1 MENNGL
7 FRQEAIN
14 YQKAKWMGKAL
25 LIKGY
30 SAWFVFL
37 LSIVFIIVLVLAV
50 IFGTYTRRINVPGEI
65 TTQPRAINL
74 FSTQQGFIITSHV
87 KVGDKVKKG
96 DPIYELDVSQTTQL
110 GNVTQK
116 TIESINN
123 QIKNISEIIETLKEN
138 KQITLNALKQQID
151 EYNKFHQDSL
161 LLVKNAE
168 KGMSEMYE
176 SMQNYADYQ
185 KKGLINNEQF
195 NNQRYLYYQQQNSY
209 QFLQNQIIQENLSII
224 QLNSEL
230 VTKIADFDN
239 KISEYQFQLNALQR
253 QLTEVNAKGTLIIS
267 APSDGRIESLSV
279 TDGQMV
285 KTDDSLAQLIPANTD
300 SYYLVLWAPNESV
313 PYISVN
319 DKINIRYEA
328 YPYQKFGQFSGKI
341 MSISKVPASS
351 QEMST
356 YSSSPLSQNNV
367 NYQAYYK
374 VMVSLDK
381 QQMAKFNNKIK
392 LTNGMKADITLFLE
406 KRPIYQWMLSPF
418 YDIQKSITGPVN
430 E

>member
-37 LSIVFIIVLVLAV
+37 LSIIFIIIFIFAV

-74 FSTQQGFIITSHV
+74 FSTQQGFIINSHV

-253 QLTEVNAKGTLIIS
+253 QLTEVNAKGTLIVS

-279 TDGQMV
+279 TEGQMV

-300 SYYLVLWAPNESV
+300 SYNLVLWAPNESV
-313 PYISVN
+313 PYISIN

-328 YPYQKFGQFSGKI
+328 YPYQRFGQFSGKI
-341 MSISKVPASS
+341 MSISNVPASS

-356 YSSSPLSQNNV
+356 YSSSPLSRNNI

-374 VMVSLDK
+374 VIVSLDK

>member
-25 LIKGY
+25 LIKGC
-30 SAWFVFL
+30 SAWLVFL
-37 LSIVFIIVLVLAV
+37 LSIIFIIVLILAV

-74 FSTQQGFIITSHV
+74 FSTQQGFIINSHV

-356 YSSSPLSQNNV
+356 YSSSPLSQNNI

-418 YDIQKSITGPVN
+418 YDIQKSITGPIN

>member
-74 FSTQQGFIITSHV
+74 FSTQQGFIINSHV

-123 QIKNISEIIETLKEN
+123 QIRNISEIIETLKEN

>member
-285 KTDDSLAQLIPANTD
+285 KTDDSLAQLIPTNTD

>member
-25 LIKGY
+25 LIKGC
-30 SAWFVFL
+30 SAWLVFF
-37 LSIVFIIVLVLAV
+37 LSIIFIIVLILAV

-74 FSTQQGFIITSHV
+74 FSTQQGFIINSHV

-185 KKGLINNEQF
+185 RRGLINNEQF

-328 YPYQKFGQFSGKI
+328 YPYQKFGQFSGNI

-356 YSSSPLSQNNV
+356 YSSSPLSQNNI

-418 YDIQKSITGPVN
+418 YDIQKSITGPIN

>member
-37 LSIVFIIVLVLAV
+37 LSIVFIIVLVLAA

-74 FSTQQGFIITSHV
+74 FSTQQGFIINSHV

-356 YSSSPLSQNNV
+356 YSSSPLSQNNI

-418 YDIQKSITGPVN
+418 YDIQKSITGPIN

>member
-37 LSIVFIIVLVLAV
+37 LSIIFIIVLVLAA

-74 FSTQQGFIITSHV
+74 FSTQQGFIINSHV

-168 KGMSEMYE
+168 KGMSEMFE

-285 KTDDSLAQLIPANTD
+285 KTDDSLAQLIPANAD

-328 YPYQKFGQFSGKI
+328 YPYQKFGQFSGEI
-341 MSISKVPASS
+341 MSISNVPASS

-418 YDIQKSITGPVN
+418 YDIQKSITGPIN

>member
-1 MENNGL
+1 
-7 FRQEAIN
+7 
-14 YQKAKWMGKAL
+14 MGKAL
-25 LIKGY
+25 LIKGC
-30 SAWFVFL
+30 SAWLVFL
-37 LSIVFIIVLVLAV
+37 LSIIFIIVLILAV

-74 FSTQQGFIITSHV
+74 FSTQQGFIINSHV

-356 YSSSPLSQNNV
+356 YSSSPLSQNNI

-418 YDIQKSITGPVN
+418 YDIQKSITGPIN

>member
-30 SAWFVFL
+30 SSWFVFL
-37 LSIVFIIVLVLAV
+37 LSIIFIIIFIFAV

-74 FSTQQGFIITSHV
+74 FSTQQGFIINSHV

-356 YSSSPLSQNNV
+356 YSSSPLSQNNI

-418 YDIQKSITGPVN
+418 YDIQKSITGPIN

>member
-37 LSIVFIIVLVLAV
+37 LSIIFIIIFIFAV

-74 FSTQQGFIITSHV
+74 FSTQQGFIINSHV

-123 QIKNISEIIETLKEN
+123 QIKNISEIIETLKKN

-185 KKGLINNEQF
+185 RRGLINNEQF

-209 QFLQNQIIQENLSII
+209 QLLQNQIIQENLSII

-253 QLTEVNAKGTLIIS
+253 QLTEVNAKGTLIVS

-279 TDGQMV
+279 TEGQMV

-300 SYYLVLWAPNESV
+300 SYNLVLWAPNESV
-313 PYISVN
+313 PYISIN

-328 YPYQKFGQFSGKI
+328 YPYQRFGQFSGKI
-341 MSISKVPASS
+341 MSISNVPASS

-356 YSSSPLSQNNV
+356 YSSSPLSRNNI

-374 VMVSLDK
+374 VIVSLDK

-418 YDIQKSITGPVN
+418 YDIQKSITGPIN

>member
-37 LSIVFIIVLVLAV
+37 LSIVFIIVLVLAA

-74 FSTQQGFIITSHV
+74 FSTQQGFIINSHV

-96 DPIYELDVSQTTQL
+96 DPIYDLDVSQTTQL
-110 GNVTQK
+110 GNVTQN

-123 QIKNISEIIETLKEN
+123 QINNIYEIIETLKEN
-138 KQITLNALKQQID
+138 KLITSNALKQQID
-151 EYNKFHQDSL
+151 EYNRFHQDSL

-168 KGMSEMYE
+168 KGMSEMFE

-230 VTKIADFDN
+230 ITKIADFDN

-285 KTDDSLAQLIPANTD
+285 KTDDSLAQLIPANAD

-328 YPYQKFGQFSGKI
+328 YPYQKFGQFSGEI
-341 MSISKVPASS
+341 MSISNVPASS

-356 YSSSPLSQNNV
+356 YSSSPLSQNNI

-381 QQMAKFNNKIK
+381 QQMVKFNSKIK

-418 YDIQKSITGPVN
+418 YDIQKSITGPIN

>member
-123 QIKNISEIIETLKEN
+123 QIKNISEIIETLKKN

-185 KKGLINNEQF
+185 RRGLINNEQF

-209 QFLQNQIIQENLSII
+209 QLLQNQIIQENLSII

-253 QLTEVNAKGTLIIS
+253 QLTEVNAKGTLIVS

-279 TDGQMV
+279 TEGQMV

-300 SYYLVLWAPNESV
+300 SYNLVLWAPNESV
-313 PYISVN
+313 PYISIN

-328 YPYQKFGQFSGKI
+328 YPYQRFGQFSGKI
-341 MSISKVPASS
+341 MSISNVPASS

-356 YSSSPLSQNNV
+356 YSSSPLSRNNI

-374 VMVSLDK
+374 VIVSLDK

-418 YDIQKSITGPVN
+418 YDIQKSITGPIN

>member
-25 LIKGY
+25 LIKGC
-30 SAWFVFL
+30 SAWLVFL
-37 LSIVFIIVLVLAV
+37 LSIIFIIVLILAV

-74 FSTQQGFIITSHV
+74 FSTQQGFIINSHV

-168 KGMSEMYE
+168 KGMSEMFE

-285 KTDDSLAQLIPANTD
+285 KTDDSLAQLIPANAD

-328 YPYQKFGQFSGKI
+328 YPYQKFGQFSGEI
-341 MSISKVPASS
+341 MSISNVPASS

-356 YSSSPLSQNNV
+356 YSSSPLSQNNI

-381 QQMAKFNNKIK
+381 QQMVKFNSKIK

-418 YDIQKSITGPVN
+418 YDIQKSITGPIN

>member
-37 LSIVFIIVLVLAV
+37 LSIIFIIVLVLAA

-74 FSTQQGFIITSHV
+74 FSTQQGFIINSHV

-341 MSISKVPASS
+341 MSISNVPASS

-418 YDIQKSITGPVN
+418 YDIQKSITGPIN

>member
-37 LSIVFIIVLVLAV
+37 LSIIFIIIFIFAV

-74 FSTQQGFIITSHV
+74 FSTQQGFIINSHV

-123 QIKNISEIIETLKEN
+123 QIKNISEIIETLKKN

-185 KKGLINNEQF
+185 RRGLINNEQF

-253 QLTEVNAKGTLIIS
+253 QLTEVNAKGTLIVS

-279 TDGQMV
+279 TEGQMV

-300 SYYLVLWAPNESV
+300 SYNLVLWAPNESV
-313 PYISVN
+313 PYISIN

-328 YPYQKFGQFSGKI
+328 YPYQRFGQFSGKI
-341 MSISKVPASS
+341 MSISNVPASS

-356 YSSSPLSQNNV
+356 YSSSPLSRNNI

-374 VMVSLDK
+374 VIVSLDK

-418 YDIQKSITGPVN
+418 YDIQKSITGPIN

>member
-65 TTQPRAINL
+65 ATQPRAINL

>member
-37 LSIVFIIVLVLAV
+37 LSIIFIIIFIFAV

-74 FSTQQGFIITSHV
+74 FSTQQGFIINSHV

-209 QFLQNQIIQENLSII
+209 QLLQNQIIQENLSII

-356 YSSSPLSQNNV
+356 YSSSPLSQNNI

>member
-1 MENNGL
+1 MENNRL

-37 LSIVFIIVLVLAV
+37 LSIIFVIVLVLAI

-65 TTQPRAINL
+65 TTQPRAITL
-74 FSTQQGFIITSHV
+74 FSTQQGFIINSHV

-138 KQITLNALKQQID
+138 KQITSNALKQQID
-151 EYNKFHQDSL
+151 EYNRFHQDSL

-253 QLTEVNAKGTLIIS
+253 QLTEVNAKGTLVIS

-300 SYYLVLWAPNESV
+300 IYYLVLWAPNESV

-341 MSISKVPASS
+341 ISISKVPASS

-356 YSSSPLSQNNV
+356 YSSSPLSQNNIS
-367 NYQAYYK
+367 YQAYYK

-381 QQMAKFNNKIK
+381 KQMAKFNNKIK

-418 YDIQKSITGPVN
+418 YDVQKSITGPVN

>member
-1 MENNGL
+1 
-7 FRQEAIN
+7 
-14 YQKAKWMGKAL
+14 MGKAL

-37 LSIVFIIVLVLAV
+37 LSIIFIIVLVLAV

>member
-65 TTQPRAINL
+65 TSQPRAINL
-74 FSTQQGFIITSHV
+74 FSTQQGFIINSHV

-110 GNVTQK
+110 GNVTQR

>member
-37 LSIVFIIVLVLAV
+37 LSIIFIIIFIFAV

-74 FSTQQGFIITSHV
+74 FSTQQGFIINSHV

-123 QIKNISEIIETLKEN
+123 QIKNISEIIETLKKN

-176 SMQNYADYQ
+176 SMQNYASYQ
-185 KKGLINNEQF
+185 RRGLINNEQF

-209 QFLQNQIIQENLSII
+209 QLLQNQIIQENLSII

-253 QLTEVNAKGTLIIS
+253 QLTEVNAKGTLIVS

-279 TDGQMV
+279 TEGQMV

-300 SYYLVLWAPNESV
+300 SYNLVLWAPNESV
-313 PYISVN
+313 PYISIN

-328 YPYQKFGQFSGKI
+328 YPYQRFGQFSGKI
-341 MSISKVPASS
+341 MSISNVPASS

-356 YSSSPLSQNNV
+356 YSSSPLSRNNI

-374 VMVSLDK
+374 VIVSLDK

-418 YDIQKSITGPVN
+418 YDIQKSITGPIN

>member
-37 LSIVFIIVLVLAV
+37 LSIIFIIVLVLAV

>member
-37 LSIVFIIVLVLAV
+37 LSIIFIIVLVLAV

-74 FSTQQGFIITSHV
+74 FSTQQGFIINSHV

-285 KTDDSLAQLIPANTD
+285 KTDDSLAQLIPANAD

-418 YDIQKSITGPVN
+418 YDIQKSITGPIN

>member
-37 LSIVFIIVLVLAV
+37 LSIVFIIVLVLAA

-74 FSTQQGFIITSHV
+74 FSTQQGFIINSHV

-96 DPIYELDVSQTTQL
+96 DPIYDLDVSQTTQL
-110 GNVTQK
+110 GNVTQN

-123 QIKNISEIIETLKEN
+123 QINNIYEIIETLKEN
-138 KQITLNALKQQID
+138 KLITSNALKQQID
-151 EYNKFHQDSL
+151 EYNRFHQDSL

-168 KGMSEMYE
+168 KGMSEMFE

-285 KTDDSLAQLIPANTD
+285 KTDDSLAQLIPANAD

-328 YPYQKFGQFSGKI
+328 YPYQKFGQFSGEI
-341 MSISKVPASS
+341 MSISNVPASS

-418 YDIQKSITGPVN
+418 YDIQKSITGPIN

>member
-37 LSIVFIIVLVLAV
+37 LSIIFIIVLVLAV

-341 MSISKVPASS
+341 MSISNVPASS

-418 YDIQKSITGPVN
+418 YDIQKSITGPIN

>member
-30 SAWFVFL
+30 SSWFVFL
-37 LSIVFIIVLVLAV
+37 LSIIFIIIFIFAV

-74 FSTQQGFIITSHV
+74 FSTQQGFIINSHV

>member
-37 LSIVFIIVLVLAV
+37 LSIIFIIIFIFAV

-74 FSTQQGFIITSHV
+74 FSTQQGFIINSHV

-253 QLTEVNAKGTLIIS
+253 QLTEVNAKGTLIVS

-279 TDGQMV
+279 TEGQMV

-300 SYYLVLWAPNESV
+300 SYNLVLWAPNESV
-313 PYISVN
+313 PYISIN

-328 YPYQKFGQFSGKI
+328 YPYQRFGQFSGKI
-341 MSISKVPASS
+341 MSISNVPASS

-356 YSSSPLSQNNV
+356 YSSSPLSRNNI

-374 VMVSLDK
+374 VIVSLDK

-418 YDIQKSITGPVN
+418 YDIQKSITGPIN

>member
-185 KKGLINNEQF
+185 KKGLINNEQI

>member
-37 LSIVFIIVLVLAV
+37 LSIIFIIVLVLAV

-74 FSTQQGFIITSHV
+74 FSTQQGFIINSHV

>member
-123 QIKNISEIIETLKEN
+123 QIKNISEIIETLKKN

>member
-37 LSIVFIIVLVLAV
+37 LSIVFIIVLVLAA

-74 FSTQQGFIITSHV
+74 FSTQQGFIINSHV

-96 DPIYELDVSQTTQL
+96 DPIYDLDVSQTTQL
-110 GNVTQK
+110 GNVTQN

-123 QIKNISEIIETLKEN
+123 QINNIYEIIETLKEN
-138 KQITLNALKQQID
+138 KLITSNALKQQID
-151 EYNKFHQDSL
+151 EYNRFHQDSL

-168 KGMSEMYE
+168 KGMSEMFE

-285 KTDDSLAQLIPANTD
+285 KTDDSLAQLIPANAD

-328 YPYQKFGQFSGKI
+328 YPYQKFGQFSGEI
-341 MSISKVPASS
+341 MSISNVPASS

-381 QQMAKFNNKIK
+381 QQMAKFNSKIK

-418 YDIQKSITGPVN
+418 YDIQKSITGPIN

>member
-418 YDIQKSITGPVN
+418 YDIQKSITGPIN

>member
-25 LIKGY
+25 LIKGC
-30 SAWFVFL
+30 SAWLVFL
-37 LSIVFIIVLVLAV
+37 LSIIFIIVLILAV

-74 FSTQQGFIITSHV
+74 FSTQQGFIINSHV

-418 YDIQKSITGPVN
+418 YDIQKSITGPIN

>member
-1 MENNGL
+1 MEDSRL
-7 FRQEAIN
+7 FRQEAVN

-25 LIKGY
+25 LLKGC
-30 SAWFVFL
+30 SAWLVFL
-37 LSIVFIIVLVLAV
+37 LSIIFIIILLLTV
-50 IFGTYTRRINVPGEI
+50 IFGTYTRRINVAGEI

-74 FSTQQGFIITSHV
+74 FAPQQGFITNSHV
-87 KVGDKVKKG
+87 KVGDIVKKG
-96 DPIYELDVSQTTQL
+96 DPIYELDVSRTTQS
-110 GNVTQK
+110 GNVTQI
-116 TIESINN
+116 TVEAINN
-123 QIKNISEIIETLKEN
+123 QINNISKIIATLTEN
-138 KQITLNALKQQID
+138 KQITLNALQQQID
-151 EYNKFHQDSL
+151 EYNKSHQESL
-161 LLVKNAE
+161 SLVKNAE
-168 KGMSEMYE
+168 KGMTDMYE
-176 SMQNYADYQ
+176 SMQNFAVYQ

-195 NNQRYLYYQQQNSY
+195 NNQRYLYYQQQNAY
-209 QFLQNQIIQENLSII
+209 QSLQNQIIQEKLGII

-239 KISEYQFQLNALQR
+239 KISEYQYQLNDLQR
-253 QLTEVNAKGTLIIS
+253 QLTEVNARGMLIIS

-279 TDGQMV
+279 TEGQMV
-285 KTDDSLAQLIPANTD
+285 KNDDSLAQIIPANTNG
-300 SYYLVLWAPNESV
+300 YYLVLWVPNDSV

-319 DKINIRYEA
+319 DKLNIRYEA

-341 MSISKVPASS
+341 MSISKVPASN

-356 YSSSPLSQNNV
+356 YSSSPLSQNTI

-392 LTNGMKADITLFLE
+392 LTNGMKADVTLFLE

-418 YDIQKSITGPVN
+418 YDIQKSITGPIN
-430 E
+430 G

>member
-25 LIKGY
+25 LIKGC
-30 SAWFVFL
+30 SAWLVFL
-37 LSIVFIIVLVLAV
+37 LSIIFIIVLILAV

-74 FSTQQGFIITSHV
+74 FSTQQGFIINSHV

-356 YSSSPLSQNNV
+356 YSSSPLSQNNI

>member
-37 LSIVFIIVLVLAV
+37 LSIIFIIVLVLAV

-253 QLTEVNAKGTLIIS
+253 QLTEVNAKGTLIVS

-279 TDGQMV
+279 TEGQMV

-300 SYYLVLWAPNESV
+300 SYNLVLWAPNESV
-313 PYISVN
+313 PYISIN

-328 YPYQKFGQFSGKI
+328 YPYQRFGQFSGKI
-341 MSISKVPASS
+341 MSISNVPASS

-356 YSSSPLSQNNV
+356 YSSSPLSRNNI

-374 VMVSLDK
+374 VIVSLDK

-418 YDIQKSITGPVN
+418 YDIQKSITGPIN

>member
-25 LIKGY
+25 LIKGC
-30 SAWFVFL
+30 SAWLVFL
-37 LSIVFIIVLVLAV
+37 LSIIFIIVLILAV

-74 FSTQQGFIITSHV
+74 FSTQQGFIINSHV

>member
-25 LIKGY
+25 LIKGC
-30 SAWFVFL
+30 SAWLVFL
-37 LSIVFIIVLVLAV
+37 LSIIFIIVLILAV

-74 FSTQQGFIITSHV
+74 FSTQQGFIINSHV
-87 KVGDKVKKG
+87 KVGDKVKRG

-418 YDIQKSITGPVN
+418 YDIQKSITGPIN

>member
-25 LIKGY
+25 LIKGC
-30 SAWFVFL
+30 SAWLVFL
-37 LSIVFIIVLVLAV
+37 LSIIFIIVLILAV
-50 IFGTYTRRINVPGEI
+50 IFSTYTRRINVPGEI

-74 FSTQQGFIITSHV
+74 FSTQQGFIINSHV
-87 KVGDKVKKG
+87 KVGDKVKRG

-356 YSSSPLSQNNV
+356 YSSSPLSQNNI

-418 YDIQKSITGPVN
+418 YDIQKSITGPIN